1 MSLAGN
7 TSSTHYALNSD
18 SHFRFTKEGKMRA
31 AYRTVIGAALCMTIG
46 FAGCA
51 STGSSSGANFL
62 YKNYTVADGS
72 VVAGEGRSVLLEGK
86 PLALSGTGI
95 KVGDSL
101 REVQLTQT
109 DLSPIGITDTKGK
122 GKVRIISVVPSLD
135 TPVCEE
141 QTHYLSEK
149 NKGLDKMVELVTISV
164 DTPFAQKRFAKE
176 AKITN
181 ITFLSDYKDAE
192 FGKAYGLFIKGPHIL
207 ARTVMVVDANNT
219 VRYLQVTPE
228 LTQLPN
234 LDEAFAV
241 AKSLITAS

>member
-1 MSLAGN
+1 MRAVHRMIVGATVCMAIGLAGC
-7 TSSTHYALNSD
+7 
-18 SHFRFTKEGKMRA
+18 G
-31 AYRTVIGAALCMTIG
+31 
-46 FAGCA
+46 
-51 STGSSSGANFL
+51 STGSSRGTSFL
-62 YKNYTVADGS
+62 YKNYPVAGGS
-72 VVAGEGRSVLLEGK
+72 AVAGEGRTVLFEGK

-101 REVQLTQT
+101 REVTLTQT
-109 DLSPIGITDTKGK
+109 DLSPIALTDTKGK

-149 NKGLDKMVELVTISV
+149 NKGLDKMVELVTVSI
-164 DTPFAQKRFAKE
+164 DTPFAQKRFAGE
-176 AKITN
+176 AHIAN
-181 ITFLSDYKDAE
+181 VTFLSDYRNAE
-192 FGKAYGLFIKGPHIL
+192 FGKAYGLFINGPHIL
-207 ARTVMVVDANNT
+207 ARTVMVVDAHNT

-228 LTQLPN
+228 LVQLPD